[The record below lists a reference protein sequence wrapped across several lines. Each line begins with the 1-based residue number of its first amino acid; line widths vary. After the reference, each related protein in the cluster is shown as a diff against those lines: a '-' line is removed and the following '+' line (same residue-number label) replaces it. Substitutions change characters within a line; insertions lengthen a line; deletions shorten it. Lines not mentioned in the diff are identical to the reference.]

1 MSNETVGHIGA
12 SSVHILDVVS
22 LFGLFIKMYK
32 SVFWSCSLL
41 MSCFIP

>member
-22 LFGLFIKMYK
+22 LFSLFYQN
-32 SVFWSCSLL
+32 V
-41 MSCFIP
+41 